1 MYISP
6 WSGGRRGR
14 RKVSLTVLAFIFTW
28 KVNQRWKSYK
38 MHINFQWKKC
48 LDYLTT
54 SAFSIARMNLH
65 VIPLENVQPI
75 SFYFLSCFFIFLL
88 YKAQHCSPGA
98 GLQVVDCKRW
108 DWVCHRSLEAR
119 IFSAENIFKSL
130 FQFRGSN
137 TSCSQRIFVSLH
149 ILYITLVVIFKKTKS
164 SFYLI
169 LKWFLKNQKAPFI
182 ICLKIPKTFYIYLWK
197 LKSTLYF
204 IFENYETQLTV

>member
-1 MYISP
+1 
-6 WSGGRRGR
+6 
-14 RKVSLTVLAFIFTW
+14 
-28 KVNQRWKSYK
+28 
-38 MHINFQWKKC
+38 MHIHFQLQKC
-48 LDYLTT
+48 LHYLTT
-54 SAFSIARMNLH
+54 SALSIARMNLH

-130 FQFRGSN
+130 FQFWGSN

-149 ILYITLVVIFKKTKS
+149 ILYITLVVIFKKIKKLLLFDFKIIFKKS
-164 SFYLI
+164 KSTFYYL
-169 LKWFLKNQKAPFI
+169 FKNPQNTLNFAHPPGRRPRKI
-182 ICLKIPKTFYIYLWK
+182 ICGANEISWPPVWYFQHQFQFSMCYPKGAHLITHC
-197 LKSTLYF
+197 
-204 IFENYETQLTV
+204 

>member
-38 MHINFQWKKC
+38 MHIHFQLKKC

-54 SAFSIARMNLH
+54 SALSIARMNLH

-75 SFYFLSCFFIFLL
+75 FFTFYHVFIFLL
-88 YKAQHCSPGA
+88 YKVQCCSPGA

-130 FQFRGSN
+130 FQFWGSN

-149 ILYITLVVIFKKTKS
+149 ILYITLVVIFKKIKKLLLFDFKIIFKKS
-164 SFYLI
+164 KS
-169 LKWFLKNQKAPFI
+169 
-182 ICLKIPKTFYIYLWK
+182 TFYY
-197 LKSTLYF
+197 
-204 IFENYETQLTV
+204 